1 MRSDRIKIPA
11 NNNGISIDE
20 NSGEE
25 QSLPEIGMS
34 KQDQFNAYRKDAKK
48 AKMLRG
54 NVVIGNQTEILKITE
69 NNHRRNT
76 TLPKQN

>member
-34 KQDQFNAYRKDAKK
+34 K
-48 AKMLRG
+48 
-54 NVVIGNQTEILKITE
+54 
-69 NNHRRNT
+69 
-76 TLPKQN
+76 